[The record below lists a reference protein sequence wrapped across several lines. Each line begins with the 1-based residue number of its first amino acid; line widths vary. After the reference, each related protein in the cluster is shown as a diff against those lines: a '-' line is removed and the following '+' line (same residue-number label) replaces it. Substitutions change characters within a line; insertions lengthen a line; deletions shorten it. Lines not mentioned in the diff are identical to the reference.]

1 MTAIQPE
8 LKREKRFERLTD
20 AQLLTI
26 ISGGI
31 FLLMYGAAFRFI
43 EEFRKPQVFFDIT
56 NYYSYLIIIAC
67 SLTVVMI
74 GGGINISVGGVICL
88 TCMVCSI
95 FLNNSGIENPTLLV
109 MATFG
114 IAIGIGAVFG
124 AFQGALISYLEI
136 QPFII
141 TLGGMFLT
149 RGLTTILS
157 GGENVPVDESNPFTM
172 WINEAEIKIPA
183 LGTSRIRKGQV
194 FINPATLHWVT
205 IIAIAVVIIIYLVM
219 RFTKFGRNT
228 YAIGG
233 NAQSAQMLGINVK
246 LTRFNT
252 YLLSGVLSGLAGFVF
267 MMFNG
272 AGGKTGIGLRS
283 EMDAIA
289 ASIIGGTLLSG
300 GVGNVIGSFFGAMI
314 LGTLQKIIWFSGL
327 QEAYWQDMANGVM
340 LGIFI
345 VMQSVVLSARGK
357 GKMHLPEWMK
367 CRKKTPS

>member
-1 MTAIQPE
+1 MTAMQPD
-8 LKREKRFERLTD
+8 LRKKKKFERLTD

-31 FLLMYGAAFRFI
+31 FLLMYGAALLLI
-43 EEFRKPQVFFDIT
+43 EEFQKPQVFFDIT

-95 FLNNSGIENPTLLV
+95 FLNNSGIEDQTLLV
-109 MATFG
+109 LATFG

-141 TLGGMFLT
+141 TLGGMFLA

-157 GGENVPVDESNPFTM
+157 GGENVPVSEKNPFTL
-172 WINEAEIKIPA
+172 WISNAAIKIPE

-194 FINPATLHWVT
+194 FVNPATLHWVT
-205 IIAIAVVIIIYLVM
+205 IIAVAVVIAIYLVM

-233 NAQSAQMLGINVK
+233 NVMSDGFGMIAMVALLPPITVQVLGLIYHIK
-246 LTRFNT
+246 TRRTRVEYSEIDNT
-252 YLLSGVLSGLAGFVF
+252 IIEIDAPFVIENDPL
-267 MMFNG
+267 MMATEFPIYKDPENS
-272 AGGKTGIGLRS
+272 T
-283 EMDAIA
+283 EYPD
-289 ASIIGGTLLSG
+289 IIE
-300 GVGNVIGSFFGAMI
+300 
-314 LGTLQKIIWFSGL
+314 FS
-327 QEAYWQDMANGVM
+327 
-340 LGIFI
+340 
-345 VMQSVVLSARGK
+345 
-357 GKMHLPEWMK
+357 LP
-367 CRKKTPS
+367 

>member
-1 MTAIQPE
+1 MTAMQPD
-8 LKREKRFERLTD
+8 LKKKKRFERLTD

-31 FLLMYGAAFRFI
+31 FLLMYGAALLLI
-43 EEFRKPQVFFDIT
+43 EAFRKPQVFFDIT

-88 TCMVCSI
+88 TSMVCSI
-95 FLNNSGIENPTLLV
+95 FLNNCGIENQTLLV
-109 MATFG
+109 LATFVF
-114 IAIGIGAVFG
+114 AIGIGAIFG

-141 TLGGMFLT
+141 TLGGMFLA

-157 GGENVPVDESNPFTM
+157 GGENVPVSEKNPFSL
-172 WINEAEIKIPA
+172 WINNAAIKINA
-183 LGTSRIRKGQV
+183 LGTTRVRKGQV
-194 FINPATLHWVT
+194 YVTPATLHWVT
-205 IIAIAVVIIIYLVM
+205 IIAVAVVIIIYLVM

-272 AGGKTGIGLRS
+272 AGGKTGIGL
-283 EMDAIA
+283 IA

-327 QEAYWQDMANGVM
+327 KEAYWQDMANGVM

-345 VMQSVVLSARGK
+345 VMQSVVLSVRGK
-357 GKMHLPEWMK
+357 GKMHLPEWLK
-367 CRKKTPS
+367 FGRKNI